1 MKWKDRWFFSI
12 ILMAA
17 GALAA
22 AGLCLFQS
30 KDLFE
35 GLQRAS
41 QNGSAV
47 YHLKKVSDSFAVDII
62 GAVQKT
68 RNGATWSWEE
78 GGQTIKDAAKTA
90 DENWRA
96 YNELD
101 LTKDEKYLSSIVQ
114 AGFIN
119 NQHLLEQLQ
128 AAFAGKDARQ
138 LEILATSV
146 IYPSIDPMIDTLRK
160 LEELH
165 EKTGEEAL
173 GLVSGKYGASF
184 QTMTAGSGGILLAVF
199 LAAMIIGGNAQRP
212 IRGLARSILGS
223 AAQAR
228 PQAERSQSTL
238 LSLQTGL
245 DEEGRILQQSTGSL
259 EQTLALAQQNAEGAG
274 RSRHLMEETRGTL
287 SSGAEASD
295 RALAHLRGL
304 NDNSEKI
311 HRIVKTI
318 EDIAFQTNIL
328 ALNAGVEA
336 VRAGEQGKEFVVVV
350 EEIRNLSQ
358 RCAQVARESTQLISE
373 NSRQAGEGLR
383 SGEEATRALTQAGE
397 KAKKVADLLTVL
409 EMGCYDQS
417 KGAQDIVQALDRVE
431 KSAARN
437 STACEK
443 ASTAGNQ
450 LTQQL
455 ESLEGLSKQLSQLI
469 EGTSKPVPP
478 AARTPKDSPSPAS
491 KEIPDL
497 KEAMARP
504 EPAAPPRVKN
514 EALSGKTGTDGT
526 KVIRLNNP

>member
-12 ILMAA
+12 LLMAA
-17 GALAA
+17 GALGAA
-22 AGLCLFQS
+22 ALCLYQS
-30 KDLFE
+30 RDLFE
-35 GLQRAS
+35 GLQRAA

-47 YHLKKVSDSFAVDII
+47 YHLKKVSDAFAVDIV

-78 GGQTIKDAAKTA
+78 GGQAIKDAAKEA

-96 YNELD
+96 YTALD

-146 IYPSIDPMIDTLRK
+146 IYPSIDPMIETLRK

-173 GLVSGKYGASF
+173 ALVTGKSGANF
-184 QTMTAGSGGILLAVF
+184 QTMALGAGGILLAGFVAAF
-199 LAAMIIGGNAQRP
+199 LIGGNAHRP
-212 IRGLARSILGS
+212 VRGLARSLAAG

-238 LSLQTGL
+238 LGLQTGL
-245 DEEGRILQQSTGSL
+245 DEEGNILRQSTGTL
-259 EQTLALAQQNAEGAG
+259 DQALALAQQNADGAG
-274 RSRHLMEETRGTL
+274 RSRHLMEETRVTLTSGT
-287 SSGAEASD
+287 EASD
-295 RALAHLRGL
+295 RTLAHLRGL
-304 NDNSEKI
+304 HDNSEKI
-311 HRIVKTI
+311 QRIVKTM

-358 RCAQVARESTQLISE
+358 RCAQVARESTQLMSE

-383 SGEEATRALTQAGE
+383 SGEDAARALAQTGE
-397 KAKKVADLLTVL
+397 KAKKIADLLTLL

-443 ASTAGNQ
+443 AATAGQQ

-455 ESLEGLSKQLSQLI
+455 ESLEGLSRQLGQLI
-469 EGTSKPVPP
+469 DGASRPVLPP
-478 AARTPKDSPSPAS
+478 LRAPQDSPAP
-491 KEIPDL
+491 KEVPGRQ
-497 KEAMARP
+497 ESRARA
-504 EPAAPPRVKN
+504 ESAAPPRVKN
-514 EALSGKTGTDGT
+514 DSLSEKTGTDGT
-526 KVIRLNNP
+526 KVIRLNNT